1 MIFKFLA
8 TCNPGLEEI
17 AIKEVEELIGIKA
30 KFFHPGA
37 IIFDSEEK
45 AIFKLNFLSRSL
57 HRIILL
63 FHFSEFIDLNDIYS
77 KTVNL
82 DLTDFIHFNQSFAIR
97 AERFGKH
104 NFTSIDVA
112 RVVGQ
117 AIIDNYLKNKNH
129 RLKVNLDNPDIEI
142 RCEVRNS
149 LFWIGIDTTGES
161 LHKRWYRIIGHKA
174 PLKSTI
180 AYSMVRLSNWKI
192 NESLCDPMCG
202 IGTIPIEA
210 AIWANNIPIGKFR
223 KFNFEKFNFINRED
237 YINFIEKHQCKNESL
252 CITGIDISMKS
263 INGAKKNA
271 EKAGVKINFINGDST
286 KIPLEYDHIITD
298 LPYGI
303 RTKRKNLKELYRDFF
318 NHVYKY
324 NWKSLVVIT
333 AKPEFIPS
341 IEPVKVFNVEYGNI
355 CAKIFLFKS

>member
-1 MIFKFLA
+1 MFFKFLA

-17 AIKEVEELIGIKA
+17 AIKEVEELIKVKA
-30 KFFHPGA
+30 NFFHPGA

-45 AIFKLNFLSRSL
+45 AIFKLNYLSQSL

-63 FHFSEFIDLNDIYS
+63 FHFSEFNDLNDIYS
-77 KTVNL
+77 KVVNL

-117 AIIDNYLKNKNH
+117 AIIDNYLKTKNYK
-129 RLKVNLDNPDIEI
+129 LKVNLDNPDIEI

-180 AYSMVRLSNWKI
+180 AYSMVRLSKWNI

-202 IGTIPIEA
+202 VGTIPIEA
-210 AIWANNIPIGKFR
+210 AIWANNIPIGKYR
-223 KFNFEKFNFINRED
+223 KFNFEKFNFINKED
-237 YINFIEKHQCKNESL
+237 YKNFIEKYQCKNENL
-252 CITGIDISMKS
+252 QITGIDISIRS

-271 EKAGVKINFINGDST
+271 EKAGVQINFINGDST
-286 KIPLEYDHIITD
+286 KIPLDYDHIVTD

-303 RTKRKNLKELYRDFF
+303 RTKRKNLKELYENFF
-318 NHVYKY
+318 NNVYKY

-333 AKPEFIPS
+333 ARPELIPS
-341 IEPVKVFNVEYGNI
+341 IEPTKVLNVEYGDIN
-355 CAKIFLFKS
+355 AKIFIFLN